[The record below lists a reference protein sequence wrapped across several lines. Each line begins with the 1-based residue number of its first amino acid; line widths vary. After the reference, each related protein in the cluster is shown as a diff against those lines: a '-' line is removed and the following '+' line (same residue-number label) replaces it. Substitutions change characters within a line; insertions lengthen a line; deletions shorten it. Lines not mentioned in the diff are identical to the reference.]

1 MSRITRVMA
10 ATVASLALLASCA
23 PSSSAPPPGE
33 EAAPPT
39 TTTAATKDAA
49 QEAAGSD
56 ECTEPTTL
64 RVWSWRTEDITHY
77 NKIFDVFTEQNPCI
91 EVDFQAFVNTEYN
104 QILQTGLTGSDGPDV
119 AQVRTYGLL
128 QPLVEGGNLIPLDDI
143 VPEALEIDESIIS
156 GAKGRA
162 DGKLYGVPFAS
173 QTLQMYYNI
182 DIFAEHGLEVPTTWD
197 EFMNVLDTLQAA
209 DVTPMAVGGKDAWM
223 MPIVHEVLGNARYGG
238 ASFEADVLSGA
249 KNFSDPDYVASLQ
262 VLKDM
267 QPYMPADVVGVG
279 YAESQVLFASG
290 LAAMFPGG
298 SFELAFF
305 TGENPDL
312 NLGVF
317 QVPPPPGSVLDHPTS
332 QSWADGNFG
341 VSSNSAH
348 PEESAKLIQFIAS
361 TEFGQMVADELKQFS
376 PIPGVQFHDPVMAD
390 MWDLYSAN
398 PAPYL
403 MLVNFRYGT
412 PSGTDLIG
420 EGVQELFLGD
430 KTPEQIGTQIDT
442 GLSEWFEP
450 SS

>member
-1 MSRITRVMA
+1 MTKFTRLTA
-10 ATVASLALLASCA
+10 ATIASLALLASCA
-23 PSSSAPPPGE
+23 PGSSAPPPGQTAE
-33 EAAPPT
+33 PGTTSAAGGT
-39 TTTAATKDAA
+39 TTDPGTAN
-49 QEAAGSD
+49 GD
-56 ECTEPTTL
+56 ECAEPTTL

-128 QPLVEGGNLIPLDDI
+128 QPLIEGGNLVPLDDI
-143 VPEALEIDESIIS
+143 VPEALEISDSIIS

-173 QTLQMYYNI
+173 QTLQMFYNK
-182 DIFAEHGLEVPTTWD
+182 DIFAEHGLDVPGTWD
-197 EFMNVLDTLQAA
+197 EFMNVLDTLQGS
-209 DVTPMAVGGKDAWM
+209 DVTPLAVGGKDAWM
-223 MPIVHEVLGNARYGG
+223 MPIVHEVFGSSRYGG
-238 ASFEADVLSGA
+238 AEFEKDVLSGA
-249 KNFSDPDYVASLQ
+249 KQFSDTDYVASLQ

-279 YAESQVLFASG
+279 YAESQVLFSSG

-305 TGENPDL
+305 TNENPDL

-341 VSSNSAH
+341 VSTRSAH
-348 PEESAKLIQFIAS
+348 PAEAEKLIQFIAS
-361 TEFGQMVADELKQFS
+361 PEFGQMVADEIKQFS
-376 PIPGVQFHDPVMAD
+376 PIPGVEFKDPVMAD
-390 MWDLYSAN
+390 MWNLYSEN

-403 MLVNFRYGT
+403 MLVNFRYGS

-420 EGVQELFLGD
+420 EGVQEMFLD
-430 KTPEQIGTQIDT
+430 TKTPAQVAEQVDA

-450 SS
+450 NS